1 MWKLTAKGL
10 RVEPIAGI
18 PWRELSDEEFEAAEA
33 EMDARFPDQP
43 GCLRASGFFEEGETP
58 IPQPLSPSTEKGEQE
73 EASPSTGSGQSE
85 VNDG

>member
-1 MWKLTAKGL
+1 MAWRLTAKGL

-43 GCLRASGFFEEGETP
+43 GGLQRSGFFEKVA
-58 IPQPLSPSTEKGEQE
+58 LSPGPSPTLGEGSRKRTEV
-73 EASPSTGSGQSE
+73 S
-85 VNDG
+85 DG